1 MKRNKKMLRVL
12 SVLLLIVVQ
21 LQAQDNKIEVYVKEH
36 IPNKRPVPYD
46 YVREADVMWSKIIWR
61 VLDLREKQNF
71 PLYYPTRPIDSR
83 MNLVTLL
90 LHGIDNEGVTAYST
104 DDPLNEFKQP
114 LTKEQVDVQ
123 MGAKTDTIKVPD
135 PNTGELV
142 TKIIQ
147 RDRQIEAVKQIMIK
161 EKWYFDKQHS
171 VLKVRVLGI
180 CPILV
185 RNKEDQFGNPTEEI
199 EKKLTFW
206 VYYPEVRNLLANHEV
221 YNRFN
226 DAQYYS
232 FDDLF
237 FQRKFSSFIFKE
249 SNVYDNRPISSYTS
263 GIETLWESERIKES
277 IFKFEHDL
285 WEY

>member
-1 MKRNKKMLRVL
+1 MKRKVIFMGLL
-12 SVLLLIVVQ
+12 SVVGSLLTVGV
-21 LQAQDNKIEVYVKEH
+21 AQDNRIEVYVKEH
-36 IPNKRPVPYD
+36 IPNKRPVPYAH
-46 YVREADVMWSKIIWR
+46 VREADVMWSKIIWR
-61 VLDLREKQNF
+61 VIDLREKQNF
-71 PLYYPTRPIDSR
+71 TLYYPTRPIDSR
-83 MNLVTLL
+83 MNLITLL
-90 LHGIDNEGVTAYST
+90 LYGIDNEGVTAYST
-104 DDPLNEFKQP
+104 DDPLNEFKTP

-142 TKIIQ
+142 TKVIQ
-147 RDRQIEAVKQIMIK
+147 RDRQIEAIKQIMIK
-161 EKWYFDKQHS
+161 EKWYFDKQLS
-171 VLKVRVLGI
+171 TMQVRVLGI

-185 RNKEDQFGNPTEEI
+185 RNKEDQNGNPTEEI

-237 FQRKFSSFIFKE
+237 TQRRFSSFIFKE
-249 SNVYDNRPISSYTS
+249 SNVYDNRPIGSYTS
-263 GIETLWESERIKES
+263 GIETLYESERIKES
-277 IFKFEHDL
+277 IFKYEHDL

>member
-1 MKRNKKMLRVL
+1 MKRKVIFMGLL
-12 SVLLLIVVQ
+12 SVVGSLLTVSF
-21 LQAQDNKIEVYVKEH
+21 AQDNKIEVYVKEH
-36 IPNKRPVPYD
+36 IPNKRPVPYA

-61 VLDLREKQNF
+61 VIDLREKQNF
-71 PLYYPTRPIDSR
+71 ALYYPTRPIDSR
-83 MNLVTLL
+83 VNLITLL

-123 MGAKTDTIKVPD
+123 MGAKVDTIKVPD

-142 TKIIQ
+142 TKVIQ
-147 RDRQIEAVKQIMIK
+147 RDRQIEAIKQIMIK
-161 EKWYFDKQHS
+161 EKWYFDKQLS
-171 VLKVRVLGI
+171 TMQVRVLGI
-180 CPILV
+180 CPILI
-185 RNKEDQFGNPTEEI
+185 RNKEDQNGNPTDEI

-237 FQRKFSSFIFKE
+237 TQRRFSSFIFKE

-263 GIETLWESERIKES
+263 GIETLYESERIKES
-277 IFKFEHDL
+277 IFKYEHDL

>member
-1 MKRNKKMLRVL
+1 MKRKVIFMGLL
-12 SVLLLIVVQ
+12 SVVGSLLTVSI
-21 LQAQDNKIEVYVKEH
+21 AQDNKIEVYVKEH
-36 IPNKRPVPYD
+36 IPNKRPVPYAH
-46 YVREADVMWSKIIWR
+46 VREADVMWSKIIWR
-61 VLDLREKQNF
+61 VIDLREKQNF
-71 PLYYPTRPIDSR
+71 SLYYPTRPIDSR

-90 LHGIDNEGVTAYST
+90 LHGIDNEGITAYST

-123 MGAKTDTIKVPD
+123 MGARIDTIKVPD

-142 TKIIQ
+142 TRIIQ

-161 EKWYFDKQHS
+161 EKWFFDKQLS
-171 VLKVRVLGI
+171 TMQVRVLGI
-180 CPILV
+180 CPIIV
-185 RNKEDQFGNPTEEI
+185 RNKEDQSGNPTEEI
-199 EKKLTFW
+199 EKRLTFW
-206 VYYPEVRNLLANHEV
+206 VYYPEVRNLLASREV

-237 FQRKFSSFIFKE
+237 TQRRFSSFIFKE

-263 GIETLWESERIKES
+263 GIETLYESERIKES
-277 IFKFEHDL
+277 IFKYEHDL

>member
-1 MKRNKKMLRVL
+1 MKRKVIFMGLL
-12 SVLLLIVVQ
+12 SVVGSLLTVSF
-21 LQAQDNKIEVYVKEH
+21 AQDNKIEVYVKEH
-36 IPNKRPVPYD
+36 IPNKRPVPYA

-61 VLDLREKQNF
+61 VIDLREKQNF
-71 PLYYPTRPIDSR
+71 ALYYPTRPIDSR
-83 MNLVTLL
+83 VNLITLL

-123 MGAKTDTIKVPD
+123 MGAKVDTIKVPD

-142 TKIIQ
+142 TKVIQ

-161 EKWYFDKQHS
+161 EKWYFDKQLS
-171 VLKVRVLGI
+171 TMQVRVLGI

-185 RNKEDQFGNPTEEI
+185 RNKEDQNGNPTDEI

-237 FQRKFSSFIFKE
+237 TQRRFSSFIFKE

-263 GIETLWESERIKES
+263 GIETLYESERIKES
-277 IFKFEHDL
+277 IFKYEHDL

>member
-1 MKRNKKMLRVL
+1 MKRKVIFMGLL
-12 SVLLLIVVQ
+12 SVVGSLLTVSF
-21 LQAQDNKIEVYVKEH
+21 AQDNKIEVYVKEH
-36 IPNKRPVPYD
+36 IPNKRPVPYA

-61 VLDLREKQNF
+61 VIDLREKQNF
-71 PLYYPTRPIDSR
+71 ALYYPTRPIDSR
-83 MNLVTLL
+83 VNLITLL

-123 MGAKTDTIKVPD
+123 MGAKIDTIKVPD

-142 TKIIQ
+142 TKVIQ
-147 RDRQIEAVKQIMIK
+147 RDRQIEAIKQIMIK
-161 EKWYFDKQHS
+161 EKWYFDKQLS
-171 VLKVRVLGI
+171 TMQVRVLGI
-180 CPILV
+180 CPILI
-185 RNKEDQFGNPTEEI
+185 RNKEDQNGNPTDEI

-237 FQRKFSSFIFKE
+237 TQRRFSSFIFKE

-263 GIETLWESERIKES
+263 GIETLYESERIKES
-277 IFKFEHDL
+277 IFKYEHDL